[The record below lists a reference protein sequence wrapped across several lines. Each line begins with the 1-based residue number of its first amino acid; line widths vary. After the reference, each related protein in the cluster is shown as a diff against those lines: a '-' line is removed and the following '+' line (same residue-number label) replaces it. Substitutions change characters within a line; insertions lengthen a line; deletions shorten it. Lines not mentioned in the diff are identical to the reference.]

1 MDAQEAVLGLLSMGS
16 AHNHVHFH
24 QDEHQNRHHHHHH
37 HHHNAH
43 NTSSPTTSSSSSRI
57 TPAVTSS
64 ATLNSILTTTTSP
77 HIPCSSSPR
86 FDSEFPTAPTPTIP
100 AKRKQRDV
108 GYFEEQGPQQRA
120 FHPPTQ
126 YPFENGHPRP
136 YDPPRSA
143 PAPLV
148 PAPSEAID
156 CMCGYTIDNGF
167 SVACDRCSRWCHG
180 VCFGL
185 TNSDETREINFW
197 CWRCEQRSP
206 AEIEFAKRAM
216 EEKLAA
222 MGGPVAVAGADG
234 EEEVVSGKRRK
245 GSPGTE
251 RKRRAST
258 AVPGE
263 GGKRRRR
270 LSAAQLPTPVIPA
283 PNGGTT
289 DEEQHVDI
297 DEPWT
302 QAYVHI
308 AQDIVP
314 SDETRTKLRRH
325 AQHWRGV
332 TAVTP
337 TPAPIAVTELP
348 SASIHNPFL
357 PSSLNPDVLPPAYGV
372 HATQPISSD
381 HLITPFLSRIT
392 PSTSYLADPLNAY
405 AHLGMPKPFVHLM
418 GPPLGV
424 ALDAR
429 QVGNEGRFVRSGCRP
444 NAVLRPVL
452 CEQKG
457 EETLGF
463 GVFALR
469 DLRVGE
475 EVVLGWEWDDGN
487 AVHTLPALLKTQH
500 MFP

>member
-1 MDAQEAVLGLLSMGS
+1 MG
-16 AHNHVHFH
+16 
-24 QDEHQNRHHHHHH
+24 
-37 HHHNAH
+37 
-43 NTSSPTTSSSSSRI
+43 
-57 TPAVTSS
+57 
-64 ATLNSILTTTTSP
+64 
-77 HIPCSSSPR
+77 
-86 FDSEFPTAPTPTIP
+86 
-100 AKRKQRDV
+100 
-108 GYFEEQGPQQRA
+108 
-120 FHPPTQ
+120 
-126 YPFENGHPRP
+126 
-136 YDPPRSA
+136 
-143 PAPLV
+143 
-148 PAPSEAID
+148 
-156 CMCGYTIDNGF
+156 
-167 SVACDRCSRWCHG
+167 
-180 VCFGL
+180 
-185 TNSDETREINFW
+185 
-197 CWRCEQRSP
+197 
-206 AEIEFAKRAM
+206 
-216 EEKLAA
+216 EKLVA
-222 MGGPVAVAGADG
+222 MGAPVAVAGADA

-251 RKRRAST
+251 RKRRAS
-258 AVPGE
+258 AAAPGE
-263 GGKRRRR
+263 GGKRKRR
-270 LSAAQLPTPVIPA
+270 LSVVQQPTPVIPA

-289 DEEQHVDI
+289 DEEHVDI

-302 QAYVHI
+302 QSYVHI

-314 SDETRTKLRRH
+314 SDETRTKLRRQ

-348 SASIHNPFL
+348 SATIHNPFFL
-357 PSSLNPDVLPPAYGV
+357 SSLNPDVLPPAYGV

-381 HLITPFLSRIT
+381 HLITPYLSRIT

-469 DLRVGE
+469 DLKVGE
-475 EVVLGWEWDDGN
+475 EIVLGWEWDDGN
-487 AVHTLPALLKTQH
+487 AVHTLPALLKTPH

>member
-1 MDAQEAVLGLLSMGS
+1 MG
-16 AHNHVHFH
+16 
-24 QDEHQNRHHHHHH
+24 
-37 HHHNAH
+37 
-43 NTSSPTTSSSSSRI
+43 
-57 TPAVTSS
+57 
-64 ATLNSILTTTTSP
+64 
-77 HIPCSSSPR
+77 
-86 FDSEFPTAPTPTIP
+86 
-100 AKRKQRDV
+100 
-108 GYFEEQGPQQRA
+108 
-120 FHPPTQ
+120 
-126 YPFENGHPRP
+126 
-136 YDPPRSA
+136 
-143 PAPLV
+143 
-148 PAPSEAID
+148 
-156 CMCGYTIDNGF
+156 
-167 SVACDRCSRWCHG
+167 
-180 VCFGL
+180 
-185 TNSDETREINFW
+185 
-197 CWRCEQRSP
+197 
-206 AEIEFAKRAM
+206 
-216 EEKLAA
+216 EKLVA
-222 MGGPVAVAGADG
+222 MGAPVAVAGADA

-251 RKRRAST
+251 RKRRAS
-258 AVPGE
+258 AAAPGE
-263 GGKRRRR
+263 GGKRKRR
-270 LSAAQLPTPVIPA
+270 LSVVQQPTPVIPA

-289 DEEQHVDI
+289 DEEHVDI

-302 QAYVHI
+302 QSYVHI

-314 SDETRTKLRRH
+314 SDETRTKLRRQ

-348 SASIHNPFL
+348 SATIHNPFFL
-357 PSSLNPDVLPPAYGV
+357 SSLNPDVLPPAYGV

-381 HLITPFLSRIT
+381 HLITPYLSRIT

-469 DLRVGE
+469 DLKMGE
-475 EVVLGWEWDDGN
+475 GIMLGWE
-487 AVHTLPALLKTQH
+487 
-500 MFP
+500 